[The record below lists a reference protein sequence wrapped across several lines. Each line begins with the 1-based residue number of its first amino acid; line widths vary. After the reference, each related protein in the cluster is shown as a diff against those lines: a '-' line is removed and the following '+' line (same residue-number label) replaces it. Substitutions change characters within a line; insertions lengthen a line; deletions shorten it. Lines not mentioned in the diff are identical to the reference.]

1 MPLPDGLLFLWCREK
16 VTKRDCGLKSHP
28 MISASAG
35 PIHGPWGSVNKP
47 SPMGKG
53 DREAVDEVAVC
64 YYED

>member
-1 MPLPDGLLFLWCREK
+1 MPVACLR
-16 VTKRDCGLKSHP
+16 GLKSHRV
-28 MISASAG
+28 ISASAG
-35 PIHGPWGSVNKP
+35 PIPGPWGSVIKP

>member
-1 MPLPDGLLFLWCREK
+1 MPVACLREPGSLHGSPK
-16 VTKRDCGLKSHP
+16 VRGS
-28 MISASAG
+28 G
-35 PIHGPWGSVNKP
+35 PSLGRRGSVIKP